1 MKYFWILFFA
11 ISIFAC
17 DNKNVTAT
25 SKTAKM
31 VANQKI
37 DTSNLAIATFAG
49 GCFWCT
55 EAIFERT
62 IGVKEVVSGYTAG
75 QQAYPTYAEVGSGR
89 TGHTEAIEIY
99 YDSTIIDYPKLVE
112 VFMATHDPT
121 QLNRQGPDV
130 GTQYRSGIYF
140 RNAQEEKIVKD
151 HIAALTTEGKYSK
164 PIVTE
169 VKPFEK
175 FWIAEDYH
183 QNYYEINP
191 GNPYVQ
197 SVSRP
202 KVEKF
207 LKEFPHLVKEEY
219 QVKQAK

>member
-1 MKYFWILFFA
+1 MKYFWVLFFA

-25 SKTAKM
+25 SKTTKM
-31 VANQKI
+31 VANQQI
-37 DTSNLAIATFAG
+37 DISNLAVATFAG

-62 IGVKEVVSGYTAG
+62 KGVQDVVSGYTAG
-75 QQAYPTYAEVGSGR
+75 QQPYPTYYEVGSGK

-99 YDSTIIDYPKLVE
+99 YDSTTIDYPTLVE

-140 RNAQEEKIVKD
+140 RNAQEEKIVSD
-151 HIAALTTEGKYSK
+151 HITALTAKGKYNK

-175 FWIAEDYH
+175 FWKAEDYH
-183 QNYYEINP
+183 QNYYELNP

-197 SVSRP
+197 NVSRP

-219 QVKQAK
+219 QPKQAK